1 MWILF
6 IDFFQ
11 WNELVED
18 TIIDHQQHRRVRK
31 VILRTK
37 VSFGSI
43 VSLYI
48 MHLWR
53 VNDLFV
59 LFAVRSE
66 SHPTVEEYLQ
76 IRPYFFQCLL
86 TGFLENTLD
95 KYQHPRRHAGQTG
108 HIDRD
113 GTVGY
118 RFYFSLPFAHQSDF
132 LARYADEID
141 QRIDIL
147 NQNG

>member
-1 MWILF
+1 MWVLLADVLQRYKF
-6 IDFFQ
+6 
-11 WNELVED
+11 VED
-18 TIIDHQQHRRVRK
+18 TIVDHQEHGAVGGVALRAEVAFGG
-31 VILRTK
+31 VI
-37 VSFGSI
+37 
-43 VSLYI
+43 SLYI

-118 RFYFSLPFAHQSDF
+118 RLYLGFPFAH
-132 LARYADEID
+132 
-141 QRIDIL
+141 
-147 NQNG
+147 